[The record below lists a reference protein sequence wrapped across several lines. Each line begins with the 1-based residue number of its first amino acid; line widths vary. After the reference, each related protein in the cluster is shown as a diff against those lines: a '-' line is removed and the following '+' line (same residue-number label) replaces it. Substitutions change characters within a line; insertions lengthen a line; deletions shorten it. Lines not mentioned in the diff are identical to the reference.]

1 MDPAIIAI
9 ITVVLLLG
17 VALAAYFL
25 WPWKKTAPVQQHS
38 TADIPEG
45 KKCDISGDLW
55 DFNGVDLRDSTSVPC
70 ERCIQFL
77 TKTPEGCLL
86 SQYDG
91 DSKCEKYGDPRPC
104 PVLMKAGSYANYK
117 KV

>member
-17 VALAAYFL
+17 VALAVYLL
-25 WPWKKTAPVQQHS
+25 WPWKKPSIPGKFTG
-38 TADIPEG
+38 DIPDG

-55 DFNGVDLRDSTSVPC
+55 DFNGVDLNDTKSVPC
-70 ERCIQFL
+70 DRCIQYL
-77 TKTPEGCLL
+77 TKTQDGCFLT
-86 SQYDG
+86 QYDG
-91 DSKCEKYGDPRPC
+91 DSKCEKYGDPQPC
-104 PVLMKAGSYANYK
+104 PVLMKAGSYAKYK